1 VRGTAA
7 EVEPFQALD
16 SVWPIVTLGHT
27 PQQAA
32 EGNAMQKKRTKRT
45 ARSHT
50 VRVSRECHRCICLV
64 SKGLDRPKSW
74 VVENAIAEYSIIRD
88 LDEQA
93 KLRRPKLE
101 VRA

>member
-1 VRGTAA
+1 MET
-7 EVEPFQALD
+7 
-16 SVWPIVTLGHT
+16 
-27 PQQAA
+27 
-32 EGNAMQKKRTKRT
+32 KRTKRRT

-64 SKGLDRPKSW
+64 SRALERPKSW
-74 VVENAIAEYSIIRD
+74 VVEHAIAEYSVIRD

-93 KLRRPKLE
+93 QLRRPKLE

>member
-1 VRGTAA
+1 
-7 EVEPFQALD
+7 
-16 SVWPIVTLGHT
+16 
-27 PQQAA
+27 
-32 EGNAMQKKRTKRT
+32 MQKKRTKRRA

-50 VRVSRECHRCICLV
+50 VRVSGECHRCICLV

-74 VVENAIAEYSIIRD
+74 VVENAIAEYSMIRD

-93 KLRRPKLE
+93 ALRRPKLE

>member
-1 VRGTAA
+1 
-7 EVEPFQALD
+7 
-16 SVWPIVTLGHT
+16 
-27 PQQAA
+27 
-32 EGNAMQKKRTKRT
+32 
-45 ARSHT
+45 
-50 VRVSRECHRCICLV
+50 V